1 MPGLDLL
8 LPFLLTA
15 LLLAITPGPGLVYI
29 AAQTVGRGREAGWHS
44 VMGTHLGS
52 YVHIFAAA
60 FGLSLVLQ
68 AVPAAYLALKIIGAG
83 YLFWLGLTF
92 LLGREKVTE
101 APQGHVSARR
111 ALKDGFIVEATNP
124 KSALF
129 FLAILPQFT
138 DPATAWPVWFQIAAL
153 GFLANLLFTLA
164 DMTCMLFA
172 SRISLFLRRSR
183 AARDWSGRMAGA
195 LLIGLGGH
203 LLASER

>member
-1 MPGLDLL
+1 MPGPDLL

-15 LLLAITPGPGLVYI
+15 FLLAITPGPGLVYI
-29 AAQTVGRGREAGWHS
+29 AAQTVGRGREAGWQS
-44 VMGTHLGS
+44 VIGTHLGS
-52 YVHIFAAA
+52 YIHIFAAA

-68 AVPAAYLALKIIGAG
+68 AVPAAYMGLKVIGAG

-92 LLGREKVTE
+92 LLGRERVHE
-101 APQGHVSARR
+101 APVGHLPARK

-129 FLAILPQFT
+129 FLAFLPQFT
-138 DPATAWPVWFQIAAL
+138 DPGAGWPVWAQIAAL
-153 GFLANLLFTLA
+153 GILANLLFTLA
-164 DMTCMLFA
+164 DTACMVFA
-172 SRISLFLRRSR
+172 SRMSRLLRRSR
-183 AARDWSGRMAGA
+183 AAREWSGRAAGA